1 MKNFGTSSTINSRK
15 CECVYM
21 SLELLIYVHVRN
33 MNLQK
38 FFRTTFEPK
47 QDPKFDIAFLLE
59 TNLAKV
65 KQKQYRSN

>member
-1 MKNFGTSSTINSRK
+1 MHMYVTWIYSNFYK
-15 CECVYM
+15 
-21 SLELLIYVHVRN
+21 
-33 MNLQK
+33 
-38 FFRTTFEPK
+38 TTFERK